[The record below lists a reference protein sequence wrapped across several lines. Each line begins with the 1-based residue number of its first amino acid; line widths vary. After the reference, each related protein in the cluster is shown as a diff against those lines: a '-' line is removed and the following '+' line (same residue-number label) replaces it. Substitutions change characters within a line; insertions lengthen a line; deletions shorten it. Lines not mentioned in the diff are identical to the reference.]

1 MVDLSTETN
10 LIPYLENSPFASEV
24 VASLTGGLG
33 NYVFRLSLK
42 QPHQG
47 KRTAILKHGKAYIPG
62 MVSMAFDLERQVRQN
77 PSIQ

>member
-1 MVDLSTETN
+1 MADLSIQAN
-10 LIPYLENSPFASEV
+10 LIPYLENGPFASEA
-24 VASLTGGLG
+24 VAPLSGGLG
-33 NYVFRLSLK
+33 NYAFRLSLK

-62 MVSMAFDLERQVRQN
+62 MESMAFDLERQVRQN